1 MNNIRKVETKEG
13 ENGLVE
19 IKVETSQMQKGCKKG

>member
-1 MNNIRKVETKEG
+1 MRKVGTKEG

-19 IKVETSQMQKGCKKG
+19 IKVETWQMQKGDKIR

>member
-19 IKVETSQMQKGCKKG
+19 IKVETWQMQKGGKIG

>member
-1 MNNIRKVETKEG
+1 MRKVGTKG

-19 IKVETSQMQKGCKKG
+19 IKVETWQMQKGDKIR